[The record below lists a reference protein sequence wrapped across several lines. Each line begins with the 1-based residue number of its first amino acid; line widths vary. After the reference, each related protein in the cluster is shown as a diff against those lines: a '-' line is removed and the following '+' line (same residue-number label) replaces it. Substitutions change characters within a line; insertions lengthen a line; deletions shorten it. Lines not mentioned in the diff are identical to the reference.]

1 MSFIIK
7 KSIGL
12 NETIPNGGYWII
24 KNDLGYDWGEDGYFR
39 MGYDQCEID
48 SSFWFASWEP
58 NTLDPVFAL
67 KVGTRYCKAG
77 DRIELPVF
85 ARVPEGNTPSYLAV
99 GLPAGASYDPN
110 TGLFTWTPADD
121 QTGVYEIDFIAFY
134 GNYTTTQIGRLV
146 IVPR

>member
-48 SSFWFASWEP
+48 SSFWFASWDP
-58 NTLDPVFAL
+58 NTLD
-67 KVGTRYCKAG
+67 
-77 DRIELPVF
+77 PVF